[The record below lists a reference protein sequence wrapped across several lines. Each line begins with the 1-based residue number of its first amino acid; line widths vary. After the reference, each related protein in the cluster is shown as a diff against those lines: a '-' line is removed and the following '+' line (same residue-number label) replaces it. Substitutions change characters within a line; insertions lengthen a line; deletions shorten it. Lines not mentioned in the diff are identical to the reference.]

1 MKMSLASSA
10 FQLFYRYE
18 AVPTHLC
25 SCTRGQR
32 SPCSLILS
40 VAMVIWFLSFSQ
52 TRLHISQGQ
61 RPCLFLF
68 LSTLR
73 CLAITFEEQMN
84 GFIHSLTYPLVT
96 VLSCLFNFRLLQM
109 TSFPSC
115 LPDLWMSRCLKHP
128 CRSTER
134 ERLCVS
140 STDVISCP
148 LQKPAPESSLAL
160 ICFKKWA
167 GSLLNRKTIAF
178 QRKYDV
184 LYGYY
189 VIAYSERETEH

>member
-1 MKMSLASSA
+1 MKMSLMSSA

-25 SCTRGQR
+25 SYNRGQR

-40 VAMVIWFLSFSQ
+40 VAMVIWFLSLSQ

-61 RPCLFLF
+61 RPYLFLF

-84 GFIHSLTYPLVT
+84 EFIHSLTYPLIT
-96 VLSCLFNFRLLQM
+96 VLSCLFNFRLRQM

-115 LPDLWMSRCLKHP
+115 LPDVWMSRCLKYP
-128 CRSTER
+128 CCSTEQ

-140 STDVISCP
+140 STDVISCL
-148 LQKPAPESSLAL
+148 LQKPAPESSPAL
-160 ICFKKWA
+160 ICF
-167 GSLLNRKTIAF
+167 
-178 QRKYDV
+178 
-184 LYGYY
+184 
-189 VIAYSERETEH
+189 